1 MLLYAT
7 DCPGSPEAPTLVSG
21 IAPTAHLSW
30 SPPSA
35 SGAWSYTYEVSWTN
49 GSVIVTR
56 QAGTTAQI
64 PGLQAETE
72 YTVVVTAYP
81 ESTLC
86 PNQSTAF
93 TFTTTQSKRNNMTY
107 HDIFNLLLYMTPLY
121 QAYVK

>member
-49 GSVIVTR
+49 GSVIVPR
-56 QAGTTAQI
+56 QAGTIGQI
-64 PGLQAETE
+64 TGLHAETE

-81 ESTLC
+81 DGSLC
-86 PNQSTAF
+86 PDQ
-93 TFTTTQSKRNNMTY
+93 FTTFSFNLTQSN
-107 HDIFNLLLYMTPLY
+107 
-121 QAYVK
+121 